1 MYCSCTEDEL
11 HVMLFM
17 ANNQSMMSSHDLGN
31 ITSLQ
36 EGSRLQAYSV
46 VLSATTLLLAALAG
60 GGGNLAVLF
69 TIVTGKAI
77 EKASY
82 AVVLTLLAAC
92 LAFDFLWAPL
102 EIVHLL
108 YYHHANQ
115 NVTHDYKVMIH
126 GIYVFLVTVISS
138 AIIFVSVKNILCL
151 YDKFGKKCKKVWP
164 TIGCVVS
171 VFLGL
176 IAVSVYVTTVTI
188 YEGNLREYFPV
199 MNKMSFCFKA
209 IMIGLTMFLVLVMMT
224 VVITIAVTKHKHLD
238 DTFHSN
244 SESKNTIPQVLI
256 GETDVTDD
264 ESETPSAQGGSP
276 LPLLTVNT
284 DGEATNRGDN
294 SSTLGELPN
303 PSKNK
308 NMLGV
313 NMAHILGRRRH
324 TICQIGD
331 SSSNLMDPAEKAKKY
346 TYIRKFSVDIS
357 ALQAQL
363 ENPKIFSGKAP
374 FQSDTDVSKRE
385 SAKPI
390 VRAPLVA
397 PALKLDERSMKCD
410 FKNEVRPTPTLP
422 VITVSDDE
430 GQEKEDETTD
440 NEEDDDDES
449 EKPIL
454 TFKLPNL
461 TEESHADRDKESSH
475 SSERDQS
482 VSEHEEAFVKL
493 SCLLS
498 TTFCLCMLPL
508 FLTEVLRYHL
518 ATNAYVNVSTCTTAL
533 SAIQTI
539 VYPQILICMDGTVHK
554 AVNRLWRNVKLRL
567 SCSKEL
573 AVDAEGN
580 QDHGST
586 STSQV

>member
-1 MYCSCTEDEL
+1 M
-11 HVMLFM
+11 FM
-17 ANNQSMMSSHDLGN
+17 ANNQSMMFSKEMGN
-31 ITSLQ
+31 VTNLE

-46 VLSATTLLLAALAG
+46 VLSATTLLLSALAG
-60 GGGNLAVLF
+60 GGGSLAVMF
-69 TIVTGKAI
+69 TIVTGKVI
-77 EKASY
+77 EKQSY
-82 AVVLTLLAAC
+82 AIVLTLLAAC
-92 LAFDFLWAPL
+92 LAFDLLWAPL

-108 YYHHANQ
+108 YYHHTNE
-115 NVTHDYKVMIH
+115 NVTQDYKVMTH
-126 GIYVFLVTVISS
+126 GIYVFLIMVISS
-138 AIIFVSVKNILCL
+138 TVILVSAKKILCL
-151 YDKFGKKCKKVWP
+151 YGKFGKKCKKVWP
-164 TIGCVVS
+164 TIGCFVS
-171 VFLGL
+171 LFLGL
-176 IAVSVYVTTVTI
+176 VAVSVYVSTVTI
-188 YEGNLREYFPV
+188 YEGNFQDYFPV
-199 MNKMSFCFKA
+199 MNKISFCFKA
-209 IMIGLTMFLVLVMMT
+209 IMIGLMMLAVLVMMT
-224 VVITIAVTKHKHLD
+224 VVITIAVAKQKNHD
-238 DTFHSN
+238 DGFHSN

-256 GETDVTDD
+256 AETDVTDD

-276 LPLLTVNT
+276 LPLLTINT
-284 DGEATNRGDN
+284 DGEANRGDN
-294 SSTLGELPN
+294 SSTVGELPN

-331 SSSNLMDPAEKAKKY
+331 SSTNLMDPAEKAKKY

-374 FQSDTDVSKRE
+374 FQSDTDVSKKE
-385 SAKPI
+385 SPNPI
-390 VRAPLVA
+390 VRAPLIA
-397 PALKLDERSMKCD
+397 PILKLDERTQKCD
-410 FKNEVRPTPTLP
+410 FKNETRPVLP

-430 GQEKEDETTD
+430 GQEKEDEVTD
-440 NEEDDDDES
+440 NDDDDES

-461 TEESHADRDKESSH
+461 TEEMHHDDDDKESVH

-482 VSEHEEAFVKL
+482 VTDHDEAFVKL
-493 SCLLS
+493 SCLFS
-498 TTFCLCMLPL
+498 TAFCLCMLPL

-518 ATNAYVNVSTCTTAL
+518 ITNAYINISTCTMAL

-539 VYPQILICMDGTVHK
+539 IYPQIIICMDSIVHK
-554 AVNRLWRNVKLRL
+554 AVNQLWRNIKWRL
-567 SCSKEL
+567 SCKKEL
-573 AVDAEGN
+573 AVDTEAN